1 MTKGHF
7 INIRILSDQVADLEN
22 GKARREDVIRDMEEQ
37 RLRMQLKLE
46 KYLKSH
52 EIAQTLIKYVDE
64 LQQTSITQR
73 RAVDEIKLQLT
84 SQKELVK

>member
-1 MTKGHF
+1 M
-7 INIRILSDQVADLEN
+7 SDQVADIQNDKSKKE
-22 GKARREDVIRDMEEQ
+22 EIIRDMEEQ

-52 EIAQTLIKYVDE
+52 EIAQTLMKYVDD

-73 RAVDEIKLQLT
+73 RAVDEIKLHLAT
-84 SQKELVK
+84 QKDLVK